1 MTCTIVGGD
10 AARGCGRTCRAAIAA
25 AQPTGLPPKVLPCV
39 PGVMHWHNTSHQTR
53 IEAVAMIMAG
63 HLHDGPVAQ
72 RGTDGVHAAAQR
84 LRAGV

>member
-1 MTCTIVGGD
+1 MTCTVVGGD
-10 AARGCGRTCRAAIAA
+10 AGRGCGRTCKAAIAA

-39 PGVMHWHNTSHQTR
+39 PGVMHCRNTSHQTR
-53 IEAVAMIMAG
+53 VEVATSMG
-63 HLHDGPVAQ
+63 GRLHDGPVAQ